1 MKKIA
6 LSLLFLTVTL
16 FMTYGQSRYFTK
28 TGNISFYSHTPM
40 EDIRATNNQV
50 TSFIDIETGEI
61 VFAVLMKSFKFSK
74 ALMEEHFNENY
85 VESDKYPRSTFEG
98 KIINLDEI
106 QFNKAG
112 TYEATIHGKLTIHGE
127 TKEIEEKGT
136 LTIVDEGIIG
146 SSTFFIDPY
155 DYKIDIPKVVKEN
168 IAESIEIT
176 VEMEYKPYN
185 N

>member
-1 MKKIA
+1 MKKTA
-6 LSLLFLTVTL
+6 LSILLLTVTL
-16 FMTYGQSRYFTK
+16 FITNGQNRYFTK

-40 EDIRATNNQV
+40 EDIQASNNQV
-50 TSFIDIETGEI
+50 TSFLDIETGEI

-85 VESDKYPRSTFEG
+85 AESDKYPRSSFEG
-98 KIINLDEI
+98 KIINLDQI
-106 QFNKAG
+106 TFDKQG
-112 TYEATIHGKLTIHGE
+112 TYEATIQGKLTIHGE

-136 LTIVDEGIIG
+136 LTIANGGIIG
-146 SSTFFIDPY
+146 SSKFSIDLY

-176 VEMEYKPYN
+176 VELEYQPYTN
-185 N
+185 

>member
-1 MKKIA
+1 MPSANFKAYALKATTKPILPVLALKFEVKITCIITFA
-6 LSLLFLTVTL
+6 KSPV
-16 FMTYGQSRYFTK
+16 
-28 TGNISFYSHTPM
+28 
-40 EDIRATNNQV
+40 V
-50 TSFIDIETGEI
+50 ETGEI

-98 KIINLDEI
+98 QIINLDEI
-106 QFNKAG
+106 QFDKAG
-112 TYEATIHGKLTIHGE
+112 TYEATIQGKLTIHGE

-136 LTIVDEGIIG
+136 ITVANEGIVG
-146 SSTFFIDPY
+146 NSKFKIDLY

-176 VEMEYKPYN
+176 VEMDYKPYGN
-185 N
+185 